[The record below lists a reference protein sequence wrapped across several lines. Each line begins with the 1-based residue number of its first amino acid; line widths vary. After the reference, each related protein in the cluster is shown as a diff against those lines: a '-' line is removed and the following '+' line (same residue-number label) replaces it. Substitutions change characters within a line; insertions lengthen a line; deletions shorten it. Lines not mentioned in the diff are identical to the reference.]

1 VAEPDNQPVLRL
13 RPAADEDRFRIR
25 RWLGQPHAEAQ
36 WGNAAAAEA
45 EINLAIASSAAL
57 CRIIERDGIA
67 IGYVHALDVGL
78 LGGEPPAGLAPGT
91 WQLSVLLA
99 SPADATPATM
109 GTALALMAEEVFA
122 TTLAVACAGL
132 VSIRGE
138 AGVRAFE
145 RAGFRWQRIL
155 EDRLLG
161 RAWLMLR
168 ERPC

>member
-1 VAEPDNQPVLRL
+1 MDQSHSARALRL
-13 RPAADEDRFRIR
+13 RTAAEEDRFRIR
-25 RWLGQPHAEAQ
+25 RWLAEPGNAAQ

-45 EINLAIASSAAL
+45 EINLAMGSAAAL
-57 CRIIERDGIA
+57 CRIIERDGIP
-67 IGYVHALDVGL
+67 IGYVHALDIGL
-78 LGGEPPAGLAPGT
+78 LAGESPAGLVPGT
-91 WQLSVLLA
+91 WQLSALLA
-99 SPADATPATM
+99 SPADAAPAAM

-161 RAWLMLR
+161 PAWLMLR
-168 ERPC
+168 ERPR